1 MFWERKMKGSKSDT
15 IRETFLRFF
24 EDKGHKR
31 VASHSLIPP
40 KDPTLLFVNAGMVQF
55 KDAFTGER
63 ELGFRRACSAQ
74 KCLRVSGKHNDLE
87 QVGFTSRH
95 HTFFEMLGNFS
106 FGDYFKRDA
115 IRFAWELLVDVY
127 GLDRESLW
135 VTVHNEDDE
144 AKAIWLEE
152 IGVPKER
159 VVEDKTN
166 FWAMGDTGPC
176 GPCSEIHIDRG
187 EGYAGKDLLNE
198 PGERFMELWNLVF
211 MQFER
216 AEDGALKPLPKPCID
231 TGMGL
236 ERIACVLQGVRTNF
250 DTDLFRPLIL
260 KGAEVARVRSG
271 TDPRVDAALRII
283 ADHARATAFLIAD
296 GVYPENEGR
305 GYVLRRLMRRALR
318 YGYSLGVRDVFFVK
332 VCDEVANIMGGA
344 FPELGRT
351 KGVMEEVVSQ
361 EEERFLRTLHSG
373 MTLLEE
379 AIAKTKANREHLV
392 DGNTVFLLYDTHGF
406 PTDLTASVAKEHGL
420 EIDLAGFEREMEMQR
435 QRGRAS
441 WKTDDDVLLK
451 ILEAHENLKT
461 ASVGYETLE
470 AKGKVQLL
478 LRQSEVVDQLC
489 APEEGVIVADVTPFY
504 GESGGQV
511 GDTGVIEGDGFS
523 AIVTDTKK
531 WRQDVVLH
539 LVKVVKGKVK
549 PGDEVYLKVDKEKRD
564 ATRRHHS
571 ATHLLHLALRR
582 ILGEHVRQRGSFVE
596 PTRLRFDFSHTRA
609 LNEQEIAGVERL
621 VLEWVLADFPVK
633 TEVMP
638 FDRALQSGAMH
649 FFEDKYGD
657 VVRVVMMGES
667 KELCGGTHCS
677 RTGEIGLVKITEE
690 GSVSAGVR
698 RIEAV
703 AGLSALDYVQENER
717 LIQNLCNE
725 MRSDRKAL
733 LQRARKA
740 LERQKELEKEV
751 SELKVLAKA
760 GGRREYPR
768 HKAGEHE
775 VIVVSGD
782 GLDTKALR
790 NLADQVRESA
800 GNGYVLITKSD
811 GNALTVVLACNKELG
826 AKRPCG
832 ALLKTVLEKFGGKG
846 GGSQTLA
853 QGGVEGAGSE
863 EILDELLR
871 SLRK

>member
-1 MFWERKMKGSKSDT
+1 MKDFSSSR
-15 IRETFLRFF
+15 IRATFLRFF
-24 EDKGHKR
+24 EEKGHKV

-55 KDAFTGER
+55 KDVFTGER
-63 ELGFRRACSAQ
+63 ELGFKRACSAQ

-106 FGDYFKRDA
+106 FGDYFKREA
-115 IRFAWELLVDVY
+115 IKFAWELLVDVY
-127 GLDRESLW
+127 GLEPKRLW

-159 VVEDKTN
+159 VLEDKTN

-187 EGYAGKDLLNE
+187 EAFEGKDLLNE

-216 AEDGALKPLPKPCID
+216 SEDGAMKPLPKPCID

-250 DTDLFRPLIL
+250 DTDLFRPLVE
-260 KGAEVARVRSG
+260 KGAQITKARVG
-271 TDPRVDAALRII
+271 IDPKVDAALRII
-283 ADHARATAFLIAD
+283 ADHARATTFLIAD

-318 YGYSLGVRDVFFVK
+318 YGHFLGVRDVFFVK
-332 VCDEVANIMGGA
+332 VCEEVTNIMGDA
-344 FPELGRT
+344 YPELPKTRGI
-351 KGVMEEVVSQ
+351 MEEVVSQ
-361 EEERFLRTLHSG
+361 EEERFLRTLNSG
-373 MTLLEE
+373 MALLEE
-379 AIAKTKANREHLV
+379 AISRAKANREHLV
-392 DGNTVFLLYDTHGF
+392 DGKTVFLLYDTHGF
-406 PTDLTASVAKEHGL
+406 PTDLTATVAREHGL
-420 EIDLAGFEREMEMQR
+420 EIDMAGFEREMEKQR
-435 QRGRAS
+435 ERGRAS
-441 WKTDDDVLLK
+441 WKTDEDTTLK
-451 ILEAHENLKT
+451 PLEAHESLKT
-461 ASVGYETLE
+461 AFVGYETVE

-478 LRQSEVVDQLC
+478 LRKGEIVDQLG
-489 APEEGVIVADVTPFY
+489 ASEEGVLITDVTPFY

-511 GDTGVIEGDGFS
+511 GDTGVIEGEGFS
-523 AIVTDTKK
+523 AIVADTKK

-539 LVKVVKGKVK
+539 MVKVVKGQVK
-549 PGDEVYLKVDKEKRD
+549 SGDEVYLKVDKQKRD
-564 ATRRHHS
+564 ATKRHHS

-582 ILGEHVRQRGSFVE
+582 ILGEHVRQRGSLVE

-638 FDRALQSGAMH
+638 FDRAVESGAMH

-657 VVRVVMMGES
+657 VVRVVMMGDS

-677 RTGEIGLVKITEE
+677 RTGEIGLVKITMET
-690 GSVSAGVR
+690 SVSAGVR

-733 LQRARKA
+733 LERVRKT
-740 LERQKELEKEV
+740 LERQKELEKEL
-751 SELKVLAKA
+751 SELKVLAKT
-760 GGRREYPR
+760 GGKKDYPR
-768 HKAGEHE
+768 HKAGDYE
-775 VIVVSGD
+775 VTVVSGD

-832 ALLKTVLEKFGGKG
+832 ALLKAVLEKFGGKG
-846 GGSQTLA
+846 GGSPTLA
-853 QGGVEGAGSE
+853 QGGVEGVSSK
-863 EILDELLR
+863 EILDELLHC
-871 SLRK
+871 LTQ